1 MYRFSLK
8 LIHNIKKT
16 HNINLI
22 IDFFSI
28 QQHQSTFIKFPYFGQ
43 FSYYAIFSKNNTIL
57 DIRVP
62 FKAFKRR
69 KKILH
74 VRYFIL
80 RHLHLII

>member
-8 LIHNIKKT
+8 LIHNIKT
-16 HNINLI
+16 QNINLI

-28 QQHQSTFIKFPYFGQ
+28 QHHQSTFMKFPYFGK
-43 FSYYAIFSKNNTIL
+43 FLYYAIFSKNNTIV

-69 KKILH
+69 KKI
-74 VRYFIL
+74 
-80 RHLHLII
+80 